1 MTTTHQYLVT
11 QNFDRY
17 DLDGFMH
24 KCAELGFK
32 NNSSKKEMRW
42 DWVTE
47 KMGAFWAFVRDDEII
62 SLSGCHPFPD
72 IEDAYRIGYRSVVL
86 PGTDPFKGISRYG
99 YNAIPN
105 RILFQYQIRF
115 CQKIGID
122 RFILT
127 TNSDRDGH
135 MDMSHR
141 MEIQINKYTNLCKY
155 LGDRKIFNSVQS
167 LWEYDV
173 NVYID
178 TISKLQPEPYYI
190 IDELKKC

>member
-1 MTTTHQYLVT
+1 MQTIPKYSVHHSFT
-11 QNFDRY
+11 DY
-17 DLDGFMH
+17 DLELFMK
-24 KCAELGFK
+24 KCADLGYK

-47 KMGAFWAFVRDDEII
+47 NMGSFWAFMKDDEII

-72 IEDAYRIGYRSVVL
+72 MEDTYRIGYRSVVL

-115 CQKIGID
+115 CQKMGINN
-122 RFILT
+122 FILT

-135 MDMSHR
+135 LDMSHR
-141 MEIQINKYTNLCKY
+141 MEVQIHKYTNLSEY
-155 LGDRKIFNSVQS
+155 LGDRLIFNHMQS
-167 LWEYDV
+167 LWKYDV
-173 NVYID
+173 NVYIESL
-178 TISKLQPEPYYI
+178 SKLKPEPYYI
-190 IDELKKC
+190 IDEIKKC